1 MSRACQGSSEA
12 KVKDQVKLGI
22 RDIRDTYGHT
32 LWAHTEPIPALSRS
46 MLYRR
51 GVGKVDTTSIRVGSC
66 SPSVGGIP

>member
-1 MSRACQGSSEA
+1 MPADPGMPIFGLSEA

-32 LWAHTEPIPALSRS
+32 LWAHTEPIPALSRL

-51 GVGKVDTTSIRVGSC
+51 GVGCG
-66 SPSVGGIP
+66 